1 MRKQGEGKRPLFQPA
16 ADAPA
21 APIQILGVLE
31 SAGLR
36 FDCLWVSGLT
46 DAAWPLAARPNPFIP
61 VALQK
66 KAGVP
71 QASPETS
78 AALDRRLTEEW
89 LAAADE
95 VVVSWPAK
103 EEDRDL
109 APSPLIAH
117 VSDGTLELPEFP
129 RLRDLLFSRKS
140 LVNIEDGKGP
150 AVAPG
155 PVRGGTRVLAD
166 QAACPFRAFARWRL
180 AAEPL
185 ETPLAGP
192 DASDRGKLL
201 HARPAASTAMPAT
214 HVTAASATSRGARVS
229 LRARCYSITVWP
241 GDQNQGQP

>member
-1 MRKQGEGKRPLFQPA
+1 FQPA
-16 ADAPA
+16 TEAPA
-21 APIQILGVLE
+21 APTQILGVLE
-31 SAGLR
+31 SARLR

-46 DAAWPLAARPNPFIP
+46 DEAWPLDARPNPFIP

-71 QASPETS
+71 QASPEAS
-78 AALDRRLTEEW
+78 AALARRLTDEW
-89 LAAADE
+89 LGAATE

-117 VSDGTLELPEFP
+117 VAEGALEVPDLP
-129 RLRDLLFSRKS
+129 RLRDLLFKNKNLLS
-140 LVNIEDGKGP
+140 LEDGKGP
-150 AVAPG
+150 PVPPG

-185 ETPLAGP
+185 EAPLTGP
-192 DASDRGKLL
+192 DASDRGKL
-201 HARPAASTAMPAT
+201 
-214 HVTAASATSRGARVS
+214 
-229 LRARCYSITVWP
+229 
-241 GDQNQGQP
+241 

>member
-1 MRKQGEGKRPLFQPA
+1 LAKWHETLGEMAKLERVSKPVSIQEAFASLSHLCSETLFQPA

-46 DAAWPLAARPNPFIP
+46 DAAWPLDARPNPFIP

-78 AALDRRLTEEW
+78 AALDRRLTDDW
-89 LAAADE
+89 LAAAAE

-117 VSDGTLELPEFP
+117 VAEGTLELPEFP
-129 RLRDLLFSRKS
+129 RLRDLLFSRKN
-140 LVNIEDGKGP
+140 LVKVEDKSGP
-150 AVAPG
+150 SVP
-155 PVRGGTRVLAD
+155 P
-166 QAACPFRAFARWRL
+166 
-180 AAEPL
+180 
-185 ETPLAGP
+185 
-192 DASDRGKLL
+192 
-201 HARPAASTAMPAT
+201 
-214 HVTAASATSRGARVS
+214 
-229 LRARCYSITVWP
+229 
-241 GDQNQGQP
+241 